1 MKLVFVVA
9 FLSLVPHA
17 KAETVRASYY
27 GLGEK
32 LPSRKTASG
41 ETFNPTAFTAAS
53 WTLPIGSVI
62 QVCYERCAAF
72 VRVNDRGPAK
82 WTGRMLDLSLGAA
95 VVIGLRKPGV
105 DSVTIFRVDGS
116 RAFIG

>member
-53 WTLPIGSVI
+53 WTLPIGSLI

-82 WTGRMLDLSLGAA
+82 WTGRNLDLSLGAA
-95 VVIGLRKPGV
+95 VVIGLCKPGV
-105 DSVTIFRVDGS
+105 DTVTIFRVDGS